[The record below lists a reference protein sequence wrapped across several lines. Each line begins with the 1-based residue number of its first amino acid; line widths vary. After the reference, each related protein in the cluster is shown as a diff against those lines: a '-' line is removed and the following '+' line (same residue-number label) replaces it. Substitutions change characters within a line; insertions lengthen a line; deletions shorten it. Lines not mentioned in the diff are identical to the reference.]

1 MTVNSLNVFVF
12 IIKSGLRIISIYF
25 ELQRYSVSNY
35 FPAFSTTNEKAC
47 HQVAEGAKDLIKTF
61 RANLFDVLAL
71 EKKGHSKYD
80 TKVLRFDNFGLSGL
94 I

>member
-1 MTVNSLNVFVF
+1 VTVNSLNVFVF

-35 FPAFSTTNEKAC
+35 FPVFSTTNEKAC
-47 HQVAEGAKDLIKTF
+47 HQVADGAKDLIKTF

-71 EKKGHSKYD
+71 EKKGIQNMIQKSYD
-80 TKVLRFDNFGLSGL
+80 SITLVYLD
-94 I
+94 

>member
-1 MTVNSLNVFVF
+1 M
-12 IIKSGLRIISIYF
+12 KSGVRIISIYF

-35 FPAFSTTNEKAC
+35 FPVFSTTNEKAC
-47 HQVAEGAKDLIKTF
+47 HQVADGAKDLIKTI
-61 RANLFDVLAL
+61 RANLSDVLVL

-80 TKVLRFDNFGLSGL
+80 TKVLRFNNFGLSGL

>member
-35 FPAFSTTNEKAC
+35 FPVFSTTNFEKAC
-47 HQVAEGAKDLIKTF
+47 HQAVAGAKDLIKTF

-71 EKKGHSKYD
+71 EKKGIQNMIQKSYD
-80 TKVLRFDNFGLSGL
+80 SITLVYLD
-94 I
+94 

>member
-12 IIKSGLRIISIYF
+12 IIKSGLRIISIHF

-35 FPAFSTTNEKAC
+35 FPVFSTTNEKAC
-47 HQVAEGAKDLIKTF
+47 HQVADGAKDLIKTF

-80 TKVLRFDNFGLSGL
+80 TKVLRFNNSGLSGL